1 MMSERIRFGTHNEK
15 QVLFVDLTGCSPR
28 QVEDIVRL
36 IPDYVTNKPQGS
48 VLVLVEF
55 TGATFDHDTVR
66 AMQQAAVFNKA
77 YIKKSAWVG
86 AENLSH
92 SSREEIRRFSGRDFP
107 MFKNREE
114 ALKWLTG

>member
-1 MMSERIRFGTHNEK
+1 LRDRIQFVTHNDK
-15 QVLFVDLTGCSPR
+15 QILFVDLTGCSGP
-28 QVEDIVRL
+28 QVEEIVRL
-36 IPDYVTNKPQGS
+36 VPDYVTNKPVGS
-48 VLVLVEF
+48 VLALADF
-55 TGATFDHDTVR
+55 TGAAFDHDAVR
-66 AMQQAAVFNKA
+66 AMQQAAVFNKP

-92 SSREEIRRFSGRDFP
+92 SFREEIRRFSGRDFP